1 MAKMNCSQ
9 IRDLLAD
16 YSVGAVGWRR
26 RRQMRDH
33 LGRCPGCDRELRVL
47 MASADLM
54 RKLPAATPPDHLW
67 TGIISRI
74 EASEPVFASRRQP
87 LIRSVVIAVAAIVTV
102 AVLVS
107 VKPRVPQQVP
117 VSSAGLY
124 VRSHLVATGQ
134 FPMLSAALVE
144 PMLRT
149 SERRNGGSEKE

>member
-9 IRDLLAD
+9 TRDLLAD
-16 YSVGAVGWRR
+16 YSVGGVGWRR

-33 LGRCPGCDRELRVL
+33 LRRCPGCDRELRVL
-47 MASADLM
+47 MASADLI

-67 TGIISRI
+67 TGIISEI
-74 EASEPVFASRRQP
+74 EASEPAFAPRRRQP
-87 LIRSVVIAVAAIVTV
+87 FRSVVIAVAAIGAV

-107 VKPRVPQQVP
+107 VTPRVPQVP

-124 VRSHLVATGQ
+124 VRAHLVATEQ
-134 FPMLSAALVE
+134 VPMLSAALVE

>member
-9 IRDLLAD
+9 IQELLAD

-26 RRQMRDH
+26 RRHIRNH

-47 MASADLM
+47 MASADLI
-54 RKLPAATPPDHLW
+54 RKLPAATPPDNLW
-67 TGIISRI
+67 TGITSEI
-74 EASEPVFASRRQP
+74 EASEPAFAPRRRP
-87 LIRSVVIAVAAIVTV
+87 LIRSVVIAVAAIVSV

-107 VKPRVPQQVP
+107 VTPRVPQVP

-124 VRSHLVATGQ
+124 VRAHLVATGQ
-134 FPMLSAALVE
+134 FPMLSAALAE